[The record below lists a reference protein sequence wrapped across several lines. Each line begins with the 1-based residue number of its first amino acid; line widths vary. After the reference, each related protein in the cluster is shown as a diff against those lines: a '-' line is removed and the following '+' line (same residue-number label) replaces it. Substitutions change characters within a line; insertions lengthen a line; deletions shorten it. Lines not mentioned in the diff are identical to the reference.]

1 MLQSINKRH
10 TAVLHLMLLPAVVIT
25 LIYSYCPMFGIVM
38 VFQKF
43 DPVRS
48 FLNSPWIGLDNFR
61 FIVNLPGSFQVLWNT
76 IYISLFKIIG
86 LIIVPVTF
94 ALLLNEVRGKG
105 FKRISQTMVYLPNFL
120 SWIILGGIL
129 IDILSPSEGIVNQ
142 LLGHIGI
149 EPIFFLGD
157 RFWFPITMIVTEIWK
172 GFGFG
177 TVIYLAALTNID
189 PTLYESSIMDGAN
202 RWKQTLHITLPGILP
217 IVTLMT
223 VLSLGNV
230 LNAGF
235 DQIFN
240 LYSPQV
246 YKTGD
251 IIDTFVYR
259 LGIEQAQY
267 SPAAAVG
274 LFKSVVSF
282 IFISVSYLL
291 ADKLANYRVF

>member
-1 MLQSINKRH
+1 
-10 TAVLHLMLLPAVVIT
+10 MLLPAVVIT

-76 IYISLFKIIG
+76 IYISLLKIIG

-251 IIDTFVYR
+251 IIDTFVFR